1 MMRGRS
7 VSTAPARRALRR
19 AAERNLEVV
28 LMSVASQQAS
38 HPGADATSGP
48 RPATSPAVDLER
60 EVDRILG
67 RWAAVGAAVGL
78 VRSGRASDVVTRGV
92 ADAASGEEVTPD
104 TAFRIASITKTLT
117 AVAVM
122 TLVEDGLLDLD
133 EPVWRH
139 LHSFRLVG
147 PDGRDQPATLRH
159 LLTHTSG
166 LPEVLSLPRALR
178 ADFGESFPASSDL
191 PSLAEY
197 YSGTVRA
204 VAGPGQVFCYTNHGP
219 AVLGQVVED
228 LTRMPLEAYLRERV
242 LEPWG
247 MRDTDLS
254 QSRRPRRARAIGYRL
269 TRRGPVDVAV
279 RDMVTVG
286 AAAAWS
292 TARDMTRY
300 AAGLLGGGS
309 NEFGTVL
316 RPETVASMVG
326 AHYRPH
332 PALPGMGLGFFRGEV
347 GGHPLAEHQGIIP
360 GFDSNLVLAPDDGAG
375 MVAMV
380 TGARLAMFWLP
391 DATGALLARLVGAPE
406 DRLRDDL
413 PQRPEQWPEL
423 CGRYDVPASLSDL
436 RLRSIVG
443 AGVQVL
449 VRRGRLT
456 VRCLTPVPALR
467 RGVELHPDDPDD
479 PLVFRFDLSSAG
491 LGTSR
496 IAFAP
501 DPVTGRM
508 ALHLEVM
515 PLTAY
520 RRR

>member
-1 MMRGRS
+1 
-7 VSTAPARRALRR
+7 
-19 AAERNLEVV
+19 
-28 LMSVASQQAS
+28 MSVASQQFTRSAG
-38 HPGADATSGP
+38 GAPEPPAGEER
-48 RPATSPAVDLER
+48 RPTPPAVDVGA

-67 RWAAVGAAVGL
+67 RHACVGAAVGV
-78 VRSGRASDVVTRGV
+78 VRRAAGADIHTRGV
-92 ADAASGEEVTPD
+92 ADTTTREEVTPD

-117 AVAVM
+117 AIAVM
-122 TLVEDGLLDLD
+122 TLVEDGLVDLD
-133 EPVWRH
+133 EPVWRY
-139 LHSFRLVG
+139 LRSFRVVG
-147 PDGRDQPATLRH
+147 SDGQDHPATVRH

-166 LPEVLSLPRALR
+166 LPEVLSLRRAVR
-178 ADFGESFPASSDL
+178 PDFGESFPTPADV

-197 YSGTVRA
+197 YGGSVRA
-204 VAGPGQVFCYTNHGP
+204 VAEPGRVFCYTNHGP

-228 LTRMPLEAYLRERV
+228 RTRMPLGAYLRERV

-247 MRDTDLS
+247 MHDTDLS
-254 QSRRPRRARAIGYRL
+254 QSSRPRQARASGYRL

-279 RDMVTVG
+279 RDMVTAG

-292 TARDMTRY
+292 TPRDMTRY
-300 AAGLLGGGS
+300 AAGLLGRGS

-316 RPETVASMVG
+316 RPETVASMFE

-347 GGHPLAEHQGIIP
+347 GGRPLVEHQGIIP
-360 GFDSNLVLAPDDGAG
+360 GFDSHLVLAPDDDAG
-375 MVAMV
+375 LVAMV

-391 DATGALLARLVGAPE
+391 DATGALLGRVVGAPADRVRE
-406 DRLRDDL
+406 DVA
-413 PQRPEQWPEL
+413 QRPDLWPEL
-423 CGRYDVPASLSDL
+423 CGWYHVPGSVADL
-436 RLRSIVG
+436 RMRSIVG

-456 VRCLTPVPALR
+456 VRCLNPVPALR

-496 IAFAP
+496 VAFGP
-501 DPVTGRM
+501 DPRTGRM

>member
-1 MMRGRS
+1 
-7 VSTAPARRALRR
+7 
-19 AAERNLEVV
+19 
-28 LMSVASQQAS
+28 
-38 HPGADATSGP
+38 
-48 RPATSPAVDLER
+48 
-60 EVDRILG
+60 
-67 RWAAVGAAVGL
+67 
-78 VRSGRASDVVTRGV
+78 
-92 ADAASGEEVTPD
+92 
-104 TAFRIASITKTLT
+104 
-117 AVAVM
+117 
-122 TLVEDGLLDLD
+122 
-133 EPVWRH
+133 
-139 LHSFRLVG
+139 
-147 PDGRDQPATLRH
+147 
-159 LLTHTSG
+159 
-166 LPEVLSLPRALR
+166 
-178 ADFGESFPASSDL
+178 
-191 PSLAEY
+191 
-197 YSGTVRA
+197 
-204 VAGPGQVFCYTNHGP
+204 
-219 AVLGQVVED
+219 
-228 LTRMPLEAYLRERV
+228 
-242 LEPWG
+242 
-247 MRDTDLS
+247 
-254 QSRRPRRARAIGYRL
+254 
-269 TRRGPVDVAV
+269 
-279 RDMVTVG
+279 
-286 AAAAWS
+286 
-292 TARDMTRY
+292 
-300 AAGLLGGGS
+300 
-309 NEFGTVL
+309 
-316 RPETVASMVG
+316 
-326 AHYRPH
+326 
-332 PALPGMGLGFFRGEV
+332 MGLGFFRGEV